1 MTEQNQQDNKDLQ
14 LQSPLQGA
22 AVEFDPGFK
31 ALSRAFR
38 VSFFI
43 LKLIMILLVLLFLAS
58 GFRTVANNEEALVLR
73 FGKICGKGENRI
85 LKPGLHW
92 LFPYPIDQI
101 IKIPVASKIDLTIN
115 SFWYYQKASEL
126 LPESPKDSFSISE
139 VLYPNRDGYCI
150 TRSEQESQNITG
162 LAGSDYNIVHSKW
175 QLTYQIDD
183 PERFFKNV
191 YIEDIQ
197 PGQPYFDA
205 IKKSVTPMLLHL
217 VEDSVVT
224 AMVNYTIDEALSSH
238 DRIPRHVKGLLQEKL
253 DKINSGIA
261 VVSVKL
267 TEVIWPRQVNY
278 AFLAN
283 ISASQ
288 QKDTIIKEAQTYAEN
303 TLIEAESLAQK
314 EIADAT
320 AYRTEVVETAKAN
333 AEYMHKLLPEY
344 RQRPQLVIQQIYQDA
359 IEYVLSSVDEK
370 MIIQPTKGAKGKEIR
385 IQLNRDPKL
394 KPRTDKVK

>member
-1 MTEQNQQDNKDLQ
+1 MTEENQQDNKDLQ
-14 LQSPLQGA
+14 PQSAIQDSA
-22 AVEFDPGFK
+22 AELDPGFK

-38 VSFFI
+38 ISFFI
-43 LKLIMILLVLLFLAS
+43 LKLIMILLVLLFLVS
-58 GFRTVANNEEALVLR
+58 GFRTVANDEEALVLR
-73 FGKICGKGENRI
+73 FGKIRGKGEKRI
-85 LKPGLHW
+85 LKSGLHW

-101 IKIPVASKIDLTIN
+101 IKIPVAKKTDLAVN
-115 SFWYYQKASEL
+115 SFWYYQKHSEL
-126 LPESPKDSFSISE
+126 LPEGPTDTVSIME
-139 VLYPNRDGYCI
+139 VLYPTRDGYCL
-150 TRSEQESQNITG
+150 TRSEQENQNLSGST
-162 LAGSDYNIVHSKW
+162 GSDYNIVHSKW

-191 YIEDIQ
+191 YVEDTG
-197 PGQPYFDA
+197 PGQPYSDA

-224 AMVNYTIDEALSSH
+224 AMVNYTIDEALSST
-238 DRIPRHVKGLLQEKL
+238 DRIPRHVKKLLQEKL
-253 DKINSGIA
+253 DKIDSGIV

-288 QKDTIIKEAQTYAEN
+288 QKATIIKEAQTYAEN
-303 TLIEAESLAQK
+303 ALIEAESLEQK
-314 EIADAT
+314 EITDAT

-344 RQRPQLVIQQIYQDA
+344 RKRPELVVHQIYQDA
-359 IEYVLSSVDEK
+359 IEHVLDNVDEK
-370 MIIQPTKGAKGKEIR
+370 MIIQSTEGAEGKEIR
-385 IQLNRDPKL
+385 IQLNRDPKI
-394 KPRTDKVK
+394 KPKSDKEN